1 VSSPSGQ
8 AGTGFPDIADA
19 KFMGLTTF
27 RKNGQTV
34 TTPVWFA
41 ADGNRLVV
49 MTGISTGKVKRLR
62 GNPKV
67 QLARSSANG
76 KESGPRREGVVRFL
90 SASESTIAMHLL
102 DRKYGIQRWMA
113 KLVMR
118 LRREQNV
125 YLEITPAQ

>member
-1 VSSPSGQ
+1 
-8 AGTGFPDIADA
+8 
-19 KFMGLTTF
+19 MGLTTF

-49 MTGISTGKVKRLR
+49 MTGVSTGKVKRLR

-67 QLARSSANG
+67 QVARSSANG
-76 KESGPRREGVVRFL
+76 KESGPRQDGVVRFL
-90 SASESTIAMHLL
+90 PAPESTQAMHLL
-102 DRKYGIQRWMA
+102 DHKYGIQRWMA

>member
-1 VSSPSGQ
+1 M
-8 AGTGFPDIADA
+8 T
-19 KFMGLTTF
+19 LTTF

-49 MTGISTGKVKRLR
+49 MTGSSTGKVKRLR
-62 GNPKV
+62 SNPKV
-67 QLARSSANG
+67 HVARSSANG
-76 KESGPRREGVVRFL
+76 KESGPRHEGVVRFL
-90 SASESTIAMHLL
+90 SAPESTHAMHLL
-102 DRKYGIQRWMA
+102 DRKYGVQRSMA

-118 LRREQNV
+118 LRREPNV